1 MAVKCH
7 KFSSGA
13 NLDVVQS
20 GGRGGEDREKGESNH
35 YNITFF
41 TINVTIALAR

>member
-13 NLDVVQS
+13 NLDVVQR
-20 GGRGGEDREKGESNH
+20 GGGEDREKGESNH
-35 YNITFF
+35 LHF